1 MMTTLRLSRWAGFW
15 YLLVAIFGSVN
26 LAIVNPRLIVP
37 DDSIA
42 TMTRILASED
52 LYRFGIFS
60 NLVLAVVFLC
70 LGNTLYTLFRP
81 VDKGLAR
88 LMVLFIVSSIP
99 QAFLQVL
106 RLAPLLMAGGG
117 GAGTGWSSSQLQ
129 ALSMSMLE
137 LYEQGAYIVYIFY
150 GLWML
155 PLGLLVFK
163 SRSDLL
169 TKALGAALAVGCFG
183 YVAQFLQVFWA
194 LPYQA
199 VASLW
204 MNITVLAEVVCI
216 GWLFVKGPADRP
228 LADAEQAPSQPTHA
242 VSQPG

>member
-1 MMTTLRLSRWAGFW
+1 MTTLRLSRWAGFW

-37 DDSIA
+37 DDSVA
-42 TMTRILASED
+42 TLARILASEG

-60 NLVLAVVFLC
+60 NLILAVVFLC
-70 LGNTLYTLFRP
+70 LGNTLYTLFRH

-88 LMVLFIVSSIP
+88 LMVLFIVSSVP

-106 RLAPLLMAGGG
+106 RLAPLLLAGGG
-117 GAGTGWSSSQLQ
+117 GTGAGWSFPQLQ
-129 ALSMSMLE
+129 ALSVTMLK

-183 YVAQFLQVFWA
+183 YIAQFLQVFWA

-204 MNITVLAEVVCI
+204 MNITVLAEVACI
-216 GWLFVKGPADRP
+216 GWLFVRGPADR
-228 LADAEQAPSQPTHA
+228 AQTIAERAAAEPTRA